1 MFFNHPTK
9 TCRAIFMIIAAVFL
23 LTTHVSCQS
32 DRKSSP
38 KKGLDRERTISTLAE
53 LDSVKKIISQN
64 PYDIN
69 SNVSLWDY
77 YLSKGMVRD
86 VIESADPLFHRAI
99 SYQDSTM
106 MLYAGAYLSESYLK
120 MEKFDSIYVYMK
132 SIVPITMK
140 DSLTHLS
147 AKIFNMEAI
156 RNLKSELNY
165 TAAITNF
172 NRALNIE
179 KTRKDSSSICKILCN
194 ISWVYLARKDTLG
207 ISYVKEAYNISKKI
221 KDHYS
226 ICHSSLLLS
235 EHYLLMGRYE
245 EAMETAEQ
253 AIKHYVQ
260 NGMHSFE
267 APANLLKGDI
277 YFAKGDNE
285 KAYEYY
291 QKGLKMLDK
300 STMDTQIKLYLCLG
314 NYYISVAKYQKAIDY
329 LTTALKY
336 SYACN
341 TVESRLAILL
351 SLSEAS
357 YNIGNEKKAL
367 EYYKEYHHL
376 SDSIYL
382 FSKERDFNNLLLK
395 YEKTSHENDI
405 REKELT
411 VAKANRNTV
420 IILLIAIIILGF
432 FIALYILYRKK
443 NEMYKQM
450 FDQYQ
455 YYMQRTE
462 SLKSVEHSDNQEGD
476 NREDEEER
484 ERYLFIKI
492 EELMEKEQ
500 IYKMTDLTLDKIA
513 EMLKTNR
520 TYVSKVINKYAATSF
535 YGYLNYLRVKEAV
548 RILST
553 EGDNTPLKE
562 LSVNLGYK
570 SISTFYQAFQKETG
584 CPPSKFREQLR
595 RNEEK

>member
-1 MFFNHPTK
+1 MFFIHPNK
-9 TCRAIFMIIAAVFL
+9 TCRAIFTIIAAGFL
-23 LTTHVSCQS
+23 LMAHVSCHS
-32 DRKSSP
+32 DRTVSPRKDIDRDKS
-38 KKGLDRERTISTLAE
+38 ISTLAE
-53 LDSVKKIISQN
+53 LDSVKKILSQN

-99 SYQDSTM
+99 SYQDSAM
-106 MLYAGAYLSESYLK
+106 MLYAGSYLSESYLR

-132 SIVPITMK
+132 SIMPLVIK
-140 DSLTHLS
+140 DSTTHLS
-147 AKIFNMEAI
+147 AKIHNMEAI
-156 RNLKSELNY
+156 RDLKCELNY
-165 TAAITNF
+165 TAALTNF
-172 NRALNIE
+172 KTALDIE
-179 KTRKDSSSICKILCN
+179 KSRKDSSRICQILCN
-194 ISWVYLARKDTLG
+194 ISRVYLARNDTSG
-207 ISYVKEAYNISKKI
+207 ISYVKEAYDISRKS
-221 KDHYS
+221 KDKYM
-226 ICHSSLLLS
+226 ITHSLILLG
-235 EHYLLMGRYE
+235 EHYLVMGDYQKAMDMAEKATE
-245 EAMETAEQ
+245 EYTRHGIHA
-253 AIKHYVQ
+253 
-260 NGMHSFE
+260 FE
-267 APANLLKGDI
+267 PQVNLLKGDI
-277 YFAKGDNE
+277 YFAEGDGQ
-285 KAYEYY
+285 KAYGCYK
-291 QKGLKMLDK
+291 KGLELLDISSK
-300 STMDTQIKLYLCLG
+300 DIQIKLYLSLG
-314 NYYISVAKYQKAIDY
+314 NYYISIARYQKAIDY

-455 YYMQRTE
+455 YYLQRTE
-462 SLKSVEHSDNQEGD
+462 SLKSVEHSEDSGGD
-476 NREDEEER
+476 SREDEEER
-484 ERYLFIKI
+484 EKFLFIKL
-492 EELMEKEQ
+492 EELMEKDQ

-513 EMLKTNR
+513 DMLKTNR